1 MLRRRARWDVLCRV
15 VDNYGDAGVAWR
27 LARQLAGD
35 LGQSVRLVVDRPEVL
50 ARLVPGAG
58 AGGTL
63 VDGVRIEKLA
73 HVEHGG
79 TDADVVVDAFGGG
92 VPAAWIETMR
102 ARARPPVWIVLE
114 YLSAETWV
122 DGAHGLP
129 SRHPATGLE
138 RTVWCPGFT
147 PASGGLLLE
156 PGLLEARD
164 RFHADATQRSAT
176 LRVLGVDAVPDARV
190 VLVFA
195 YPQAPL
201 GPLLDAWS
209 AAATPTIALV
219 PQSTAPAAVDAWT
232 GGRLPAIGAL
242 FVRESLSLAT
252 IPFVPQAE
260 FDRLLWSC
268 DLGIV
273 RGEDSFVRA
282 QWAAMP
288 FLWHAYPQD
297 GGAQRDKVEAF
308 LDRWLDGADPEVAT
322 PARAA
327 MRALD
332 RGDGPAL
339 AAAWG
344 PFDAARTTLAGHG
357 RRWAAGLGARGDLAS
372 RLADHALSRL

>member
-1 MLRRRARWDVLCRV
+1 MVRRRARWDILCRV

-27 LARQLAGD
+27 LARQLACD
-35 LGQSVRLVVDRPEVL
+35 LGQSARLVIDRPDVL
-50 ARLVPGAG
+50 SRLVPGAG
-58 AGGTL
+58 PGSAV

-73 HVEHGG
+73 DVEEVG

-92 VPAAWIETMR
+92 VPAPWVESMR

-114 YLSAETWV
+114 YLSAEAWV
-122 DGAHGLP
+122 DGAQGLP

-156 PGLLEARD
+156 PGLLDERD
-164 RFHADATQRSAT
+164 RFRADATMRPAT
-176 LRVLGVDAVPDARV
+176 LRALGVDVPPAARV
-190 VLVFA
+190 VLLFA
-195 YPQAPL
+195 YPRAPL

-232 GGRLPAIGAL
+232 GGRLPAIGAP
-242 FVRESLSLAT
+242 FVRESLALAT
-252 IPFVPQAE
+252 IPFVPQAG

-268 DLGIV
+268 DAAIV

-282 QWAAMP
+282 QWAAIP
-288 FLWHAYPQD
+288 FLWHAYPQAGD
-297 GGAQRDKVEAF
+297 AQRDKVEAF
-308 LDRWLDGADPEVAT
+308 LARWLDGADPAT
-322 PARAA
+322 ATAAREA

-344 PFDAARTTLAGHG
+344 LFDAARAPLAAHG
-357 RRWAAGLGARGDLAS
+357 RRWAAGLAARGDLAS